1 MKEKFHPRAHQQPS
15 KVTGCFQLAPVN
27 YPKNQE
33 WLPSK
38 KNFLSRNMKEVS
50 SNLYLGLI

>member
-27 YPKNQE
+27 YPKK
-33 WLPSK
+33 SGMTSIK
-38 KNFLSRNMKEVS
+38 KEFFYPET
-50 SNLYLGLI
+50 

>member
-38 KNFLSRNMKEVS
+38 KNFFYPETWKGFL
-50 SNLYLGLI
+50 LICISA

>member
-38 KNFLSRNMKEVS
+38 KNFLSRNMKGVS